1 MRLQI
6 DVLGTKYAVEVTED
20 TGDESSDGICDFLT
34 KTIKVWPDCKI
45 SPDHSEELQRVSG
58 RNTLRHEVIHAFFY
72 ESGLTDYTV
81 DETLVEALAIL
92 WPKINAGMMAC
103 DAL

>member
-1 MRLQI
+1 MQI

-20 TGDESSDGICDFLT
+20 TGDESNDGICDFISR
-34 KTIKVWPDCKI
+34 TIKVWPDAKI
-45 SPDHSEELQRVSG
+45 CPDHSKDLQRVAG
-58 RNTLRHEVIHAFFY
+58 RNTMRHEVIHAFLY
-72 ESGLTDYTV
+72 ESGLTDYTC

-92 WPKINAGMMAC
+92 CPKINAGMMAC